1 MPGPA
6 NQADKN
12 SNTIISD
19 AIIMFLQLYHT
30 IFTTMTFLMPE
41 PFSKSCQIAK
51 VMKHIENPGI
61 VRMLYSGIFRY
72 LSLESNGWSV
82 EILQLKLVL
91 GDIALSLF
99 CVLSKN

>member
-19 AIIMFLQLYHT
+19 TIITFLQLYHT
-30 IFTTMTFLMPE
+30 IFRTMTFLMPE
-41 PFSKSCQIAK
+41 PCSKSCQIAK

-61 VRMLYSGIFRY
+61 VRMLYSGIFR
-72 LSLESNGWSV
+72 
-82 EILQLKLVL
+82 
-91 GDIALSLF
+91 DIQPFSGMMRGIKAYSGI
-99 CVLSKN
+99 